1 MEAIETP
8 AMIAAMVMLFGVV
21 GAKVSTTQ
29 LIDRM
34 NGQISH
40 VEQDKKE
47 ALSRLRGTQNQKSVA
62 EQNLRLLE
70 TKKNKSVF
78 VFSSHALAWCSFA
91 LVFSNDPDANT
102 GNTLRFVIRAHAST

>member
-1 MEAIETP
+1 MGAIEMP

-21 GAKVSTTQ
+21 GAKVITTQ

-47 ALSRLRGTQNQKSVA
+47 VLSRLRGTQNQKSVA
-62 EQNLRLLE
+62 EQNLRLLKTKRKKVNRKLTRLRREE
-70 TKKNKSVF
+70 TQYVEEENSRKQRTAMRKVE
-78 VFSSHALAWCSFA
+78 
-91 LVFSNDPDANT
+91 
-102 GNTLRFVIRAHAST
+102 